1 MQGEEVRMLLLR
13 GIACVVEGVGQ
24 FEGKEDAGEGVEG
37 GEQVVC
43 LEDAGAETLKEGE
56 RQV

>member
-1 MQGEEVRMLLLR
+1 MLSVIEAI
-13 GIACVVEGVGQ
+13 GK
-24 FEGKEDAGEGVEG
+24 FESKEDAGEGVEG

-43 LEDAGAETLKEGE
+43 LENADTKTVKEGE